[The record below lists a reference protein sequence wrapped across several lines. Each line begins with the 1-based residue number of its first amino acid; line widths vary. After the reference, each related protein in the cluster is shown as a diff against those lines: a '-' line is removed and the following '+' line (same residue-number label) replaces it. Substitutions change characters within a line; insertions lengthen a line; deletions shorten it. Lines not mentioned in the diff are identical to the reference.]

1 MLMQTSLL
9 IKYDRSEEER
19 MVSFD
24 SDEKTYNL
32 IKFRKTNQGTSIN
45 LKPIVRR
52 GDRVVLGQV
61 LSEGYATQNGE
72 LALGRNK
79 GSIYA
84 MERV

>member
-1 MLMQTSLL
+1 MLKWSVEYVDANIIT

-45 LKPIVRR
+45 LN
-52 GDRVVLGQV
+52 
-61 LSEGYATQNGE
+61 LS
-72 LALGRNK
+72 
-79 GSIYA
+79 
-84 MERV
+84 